1 MPPMNSSRQ
10 ILDQQFIEMR
20 SRCLSLAA
28 DIDRIQRAEGGD
40 EGGDEV
46 RSGDPRLQML
56 REGLA
61 ILLEDCPGRAARVL
75 EAFSD
80 RTTAP
85 AK

>member
-28 DIDRIQRAEGGD
+28 DIDRIQRAQ
-40 EGGDEV
+40 GGDEV

-56 REGLA
+56 REGIT
-61 ILLEDCPGRAARVL
+61 ILLEDSPGRAARVL

-80 RTTAP
+80 RTTTP

>member
-1 MPPMNSSRQ
+1 MPPMPSSSQ

-40 EGGDEV
+40 EV
-46 RSGDPRLQML
+46 RNGDPRVQML

-61 ILLEDCPGRAARVL
+61 ILLEDSPGRTARVQ

-80 RTTAP
+80 RTAAP

>member
-28 DIDRIQRAEGGD
+28 DIDRIQRAES
-40 EGGDEV
+40 GDEV
-46 RSGDPRLQML
+46 RRGDPRLQVL

-61 ILLEDCPGRAARVL
+61 ILLEDSPGRAARVL
-75 EAFSD
+75 ETFSD

>member
-40 EGGDEV
+40 EV
-46 RSGDPRLQML
+46 RHGDPRLGVL

-61 ILLEDCPGRAARVL
+61 ILLEDSPGRAARVL
-75 EAFSD
+75 EVFSD